1 MTVKTGDGS
10 NKVEG
15 NGKVIS
21 EAREVPE
28 FNEIRLEGVFNVFL
42 SMGEKAT
49 VKVETD
55 ENIQPVIIA
64 SVENNVLT
72 IKMKDSTS
80 LSKMTKIN
88 IYVTVTELRKL
99 STEGVGKLR
108 CMSRIEA
115 KELELNCKGVGTTSI
130 DLIADKLTVHSEIV
144 GSMILAGRV
153 SEVHIDHNGVGGI
166 QAFNLQAEKLKLNL
180 DGIGGAEVFA
190 SKELI
195 IEAKG
200 LGGIKYRGNPQVK
213 NIDNKGIGK
222 IQQVD

>member
-1 MTVKTGDGS
+1 MTIKTGDGS
-10 NKVEG
+10 NEVEG

-21 EAREVPE
+21 EAREVPA
-28 FNEIRLEGVFNVFL
+28 FNEIRIEGVFNVFL

-64 SVENNVLT
+64 SVENGVLT

-80 LSKMTKIN
+80 LSKMTKID
-88 IYVTVTELRKL
+88 VFVSVAELRKL

-108 CMSRIEA
+108 CLTQLEV
-115 KELELNCKGVGTTSI
+115 KELELNCKGVGSTSI
-130 DLIADKLTVHSEIV
+130 DLISEKLTVHSEIV
-144 GSMILAGRV
+144 GALMLAGRV
-153 SEVHIDHNGVGGI
+153 NEVLIDHNGVGGI
-166 QAFNLQAEKLKLNL
+166 QAFNLKAEKLRLNL

-190 SKELI
+190 SKELL

-200 LGGIKYRGNPQVK
+200 LGGIKYKGNPQVK